1 MEGFLISDYIYNMKT
16 QLTFERIVGLS
27 SLFIASCAAFF
38 SIIGIGMLFSGSAI
52 ASMVMASSLE
62 IGKLVATTFLYRYWK
77 KSQFL
82 LKTYLILA
90 VLALMFIT
98 SLGIF
103 GYLTSAY
110 QQSAIENKLS
120 EEKIVYIQDQKK
132 MFDDKIN
139 NSKKR
144 IENISKLR
152 ISQEE
157 RLNESMTNV
166 IISRNPIQ
174 LAQIQESTKEF
185 IEKSEK
191 DIEVENN
198 KIQSSIDEMQKL
210 DKQISDIKLQ
220 GSSKKDLQT
229 FKFVADEFGVDI
241 NKVVKWFIICLI
253 SVFDPLA
260 ICLLLAYN
268 TTLGDTIYV
277 KPVVKVEET
286 PKKEPTVEEIVEK
299 SKEESSQKI
308 KGEQIIK
315 EVIKEVPI
323 HIEKEVIKEVPIEK
337 EVIKEVV
344 IDNSYKPNHFSF

>member
-1 MEGFLISDYIYNMKT
+1 MKT
-16 QLTFERIVGLS
+16 PLTFERIVGLS

-52 ASMVMASSLE
+52 ASMIMASSLE

-77 KSQFL
+77 KSQIL

-144 IENISKLR
+144 IENITKLR
-152 ISQEE
+152 TSQEE

-174 LAQIQESTKEF
+174 LAQIQQSTKEF
-185 IEKSEK
+185 IDKSEK
-191 DIEVENN
+191 DIENENN
-198 KIQSSIDEMQKL
+198 KIQLSIDEMQKL
-210 DKQISDIKLQ
+210 DKQITDIKLQ

-268 TTLGDTIYV
+268 TTLGDVIYV
-277 KPVVKVEET
+277 KSIIKEE
-286 PKKEPTVEEIVEK
+286 EPTVEEIVEQA
-299 SKEESSQKI
+299 KEEATQEVKN
-308 KGEQIIK
+308 GQIIK
-315 EVIKEVPI
+315 EIIKEVPV
-323 HIEKEVIKEVPIEK
+323 HIEKEVIKEIPVEK
-337 EVIKEVV
+337 EVIKEVIV
-344 IDNSYKPNHFSF
+344 DNGYKPNHFSF

>member
-1 MEGFLISDYIYNMKT
+1 MKT
-16 QLTFERIVGLS
+16 PLTFERIVGLS

-52 ASMVMASSLE
+52 ASMIMASSLE

-77 KSQFL
+77 KSQIL

-110 QQSAIENKLS
+110 QQSAIENKFS

-144 IENISKLR
+144 IENITKLR
-152 ISQEE
+152 TSQEE

-174 LAQIQESTKEF
+174 LAQIQQSTKEF
-185 IEKSEK
+185 IDKSEK
-191 DIEVENN
+191 DIENENN
-198 KIQSSIDEMQKL
+198 KIQLSIDEMQKL

-220 GSSKKDLQT
+220 GSGKKDLQT

-268 TTLGDTIYV
+268 TTLGDVIYV
-277 KPVVKVEET
+277 KDVVKKEE
-286 PKKEPTVEEIVEK
+286 PKNEPTVEEIVEQA
-299 SKEESSQKI
+299 KEEATQEVKD
-308 KGEQIIK
+308 GQIIK
-315 EVIKEVPI
+315 EIIKEVPV
-323 HIEKEVIKEVPIEK
+323 HIEKEVIKEVPVEK
-337 EVIKEVV
+337 EVIKEVIV
-344 IDNSYKPNHFSF
+344 DNGYKPNHFSF

>member
-1 MEGFLISDYIYNMKT
+1 MKT
-16 QLTFERIVGLS
+16 PMTFERIVGLS

-52 ASMVMASSLE
+52 ASMIMASSLE

-152 ISQEE
+152 VSQEE

-174 LAQIQESTKEF
+174 LAQIQQSTKEF

-277 KPVVKVEET
+277 KPIVKVEET
-286 PKKEPTVEEIVEK
+286 PKKEPTVEEIVEQA
-299 SKEESSQKI
+299 KEEATQEGKE
-308 KGEQIIK
+308 GQIIK
-315 EVIKEVPI
+315 EIIKEVPV
-323 HIEKEVIKEVPIEK
+323 HIEKEVIKEIPIEK

-344 IDNSYKPNHFSF
+344 VDNSYKPNHFSF

>member
-1 MEGFLISDYIYNMKT
+1 MKT
-16 QLTFERIVGLS
+16 PLTFERIVGLS

-52 ASMVMASSLE
+52 ASMIMASSLE

-77 KSQFL
+77 KSQIL

-144 IENISKLR
+144 IENITKLR
-152 ISQEE
+152 TSQEE

-174 LAQIQESTKEF
+174 LAQIQQSTKEF
-185 IEKSEK
+185 IDKSEK
-191 DIEVENN
+191 DIENENN
-198 KIQSSIDEMQKL
+198 KIQLSIDEMQKL

-220 GSSKKDLQT
+220 GSGKKDLQT

-268 TTLGDTIYV
+268 TTLGDVIYV
-277 KPVVKVEET
+277 KDIIKKEE
-286 PKKEPTVEEIVEK
+286 PKNEPTVEEIVEQA
-299 SKEESSQKI
+299 KEEATQEVKD
-308 KGEQIIK
+308 GQIIK
-315 EVIKEVPI
+315 EIIKEVPI
-323 HIEKEVIKEVPIEK
+323 HIEKEVIKEIPVEK
-337 EVIKEVV
+337 EVIKEVIV
-344 IDNSYKPNHFSF
+344 DNGYKPNHFSF

>member
-1 MEGFLISDYIYNMKT
+1 MKT
-16 QLTFERIVGLS
+16 PLTFERIVGLS

-52 ASMVMASSLE
+52 ASMIMASSLE

-77 KSQFL
+77 KSQIL

-144 IENISKLR
+144 IENITKLR
-152 ISQEE
+152 TSQEE

-174 LAQIQESTKEF
+174 LAQIQQSTKEF
-185 IEKSEK
+185 IDKSEK
-191 DIEVENN
+191 DIENENN
-198 KIQSSIDEMQKL
+198 KIQLSIDEMQKL

-220 GSSKKDLQT
+220 GSGKKDLQT

-268 TTLGDTIYV
+268 TTLGDVIYV
-277 KPVVKVEET
+277 KDIVKKEES
-286 PKKEPTVEEIVEK
+286 KNEPTVEEIVEQA
-299 SKEESSQKI
+299 KEEATQEVKD
-308 KGEQIIK
+308 GQIIK
-315 EVIKEVPI
+315 EIIKEVPV
-323 HIEKEVIKEVPIEK
+323 HIEKEVIKEIPVEK
-337 EVIKEVV
+337 EVIKEVIV
-344 IDNSYKPNHFSF
+344 DNGYKPNHFSF

>member
-1 MEGFLISDYIYNMKT
+1 MKT
-16 QLTFERIVGLS
+16 PLTFERIVGLS

-52 ASMVMASSLE
+52 ASMIMASSLE

-77 KSQFL
+77 KSQIL

-144 IENISKLR
+144 IENITKLR
-152 ISQEE
+152 TSQEE

-174 LAQIQESTKEF
+174 LAQIQQSTKEF
-185 IEKSEK
+185 IDKSEK
-191 DIEVENN
+191 DIENENN
-198 KIQSSIDEMQKL
+198 KIQLSIDEMQKL

-220 GSSKKDLQT
+220 GSGKKDLQT

-268 TTLGDTIYV
+268 TTLGDVIYV
-277 KPVVKVEET
+277 KDVVKKEE
-286 PKKEPTVEEIVEK
+286 PKNEPTVEEIVEQA
-299 SKEESSQKI
+299 KEEATQEVKD
-308 KGEQIIK
+308 GQIIK
-315 EVIKEVPI
+315 EIIKEVPV
-323 HIEKEVIKEVPIEK
+323 HIEKEVIKEVPVEK
-337 EVIKEVV
+337 EVIKEVIV
-344 IDNSYKPNHFSF
+344 DNGYKPNHFSF

>member
-1 MEGFLISDYIYNMKT
+1 MKT
-16 QLTFERIVGLS
+16 QFTFERIVGLS

-52 ASMVMASSLE
+52 ASMIMASSLE

-77 KSQFL
+77 KSQLL

-90 VLALMFIT
+90 VVSLMFIT

-110 QQSAIENKLS
+110 QQSSIENKLS

-132 MFDDKIN
+132 MYVDKIN
-139 NSKKR
+139 DAKKR
-144 IENISKLR
+144 IENITKLR
-152 ISQEE
+152 TSQEN
-157 RLNESMTNV
+157 RLNESITNV

-174 LAQIQESTKEF
+174 LSQIQQSTKEF
-185 IEKSEK
+185 IDKSEQ
-191 DIEVENN
+191 DMDVENN
-198 KIQSSIDEMQKL
+198 KIQSTVDEIQKL
-210 DKQISDIKLQ
+210 DKQISDIKIKSGGQ
-220 GSSKKDLQT
+220 KDLQT

-268 TTLGDTIYV
+268 TTLGNTISIV
-277 KPVVKVEET
+277 KEKIQE
-286 PKKEPTVEEIVEK
+286 KEPTVEEIVEQA
-299 SKEESSQKI
+299 KEEATQEVKD
-308 KGEQIIK
+308 GQIIKEIIREVPVEKEVIREVFVDK
-315 EVIKEVPI
+315 EVIKEVM
-323 HIEKEVIKEVPIEK
+323 V
-337 EVIKEVV
+337 
-344 IDNSYKPNHFSF
+344 DNSYKPNHFSF

>member
-1 MEGFLISDYIYNMKT
+1 
-16 QLTFERIVGLS
+16 
-27 SLFIASCAAFF
+27 
-38 SIIGIGMLFSGSAI
+38 MLFSGSAI
-52 ASMVMASSLE
+52 ASMIMASSLE

-77 KSQFL
+77 KSQIL

-144 IENISKLR
+144 IENITKLR
-152 ISQEE
+152 TSQEE

-174 LAQIQESTKEF
+174 LAQIQQSTKEF
-185 IEKSEK
+185 IDKSEK
-191 DIEVENN
+191 DIENENN
-198 KIQSSIDEMQKL
+198 KIQLSIDEMQKL

-220 GSSKKDLQT
+220 GSGKKDLQT

-268 TTLGDTIYV
+268 TTLGDVIYV
-277 KPVVKVEET
+277 KDIVKKEES
-286 PKKEPTVEEIVEK
+286 KNEPTVEEIVEQA
-299 SKEESSQKI
+299 KEEATQEVKD
-308 KGEQIIK
+308 GQIIK
-315 EVIKEVPI
+315 EIIKEVPV
-323 HIEKEVIKEVPIEK
+323 HIEKEVIKEIPVEK
-337 EVIKEVV
+337 EVIKEVIV
-344 IDNSYKPNHFSF
+344 DNGYKPNHFSF

>member
-1 MEGFLISDYIYNMKT
+1 MKT
-16 QLTFERIVGLS
+16 PLTFERIVGLS

-52 ASMVMASSLE
+52 ASMIMASSLE

-77 KSQFL
+77 KSQIL

-144 IENISKLR
+144 IENITKLR
-152 ISQEE
+152 TSQEE

-174 LAQIQESTKEF
+174 LAQIQQSTKEF
-185 IEKSEK
+185 IDKSEK
-191 DIEVENN
+191 DIENENN
-198 KIQSSIDEMQKL
+198 KIQLSIDEMQKL

-220 GSSKKDLQT
+220 GSGKKDLQT

-268 TTLGDTIYV
+268 TTLGDVIYV
-277 KPVVKVEET
+277 KDIVKKEES
-286 PKKEPTVEEIVEK
+286 KNEPTVEEIVEQA
-299 SKEESSQKI
+299 KEEATQEVKD
-308 KGEQIIK
+308 EQIIK
-315 EVIKEVPI
+315 EIIKEVPVHVEKEVI
-323 HIEKEVIKEVPIEK
+323 KEIPVEKEVIKEVI
-337 EVIKEVV
+337 V
-344 IDNSYKPNHFSF
+344 DNGYKPNHFSF

>member
-1 MEGFLISDYIYNMKT
+1 MKT
-16 QLTFERIVGLS
+16 QFTFERIVGLS

-52 ASMVMASSLE
+52 ASMIMASSLE

-77 KSQFL
+77 KSQLL

-90 VLALMFIT
+90 VVSLMFIT

-110 QQSAIENKLS
+110 QQSSIENKLS

-132 MFDDKIN
+132 MYVDKIN
-139 NSKKR
+139 DAKKR
-144 IENISKLR
+144 IENITKLR
-152 ISQEE
+152 TSQEN
-157 RLNESMTNV
+157 RLNESITNV

-174 LAQIQESTKEF
+174 LSQIQQSTKEF
-185 IEKSEK
+185 IDKSEQ
-191 DIEVENN
+191 DMDVENN
-198 KIQSSIDEMQKL
+198 KIQSTVDEIQKL
-210 DKQISDIKLQ
+210 DKQISDIKIKSGGQ
-220 GSSKKDLQT
+220 KDLQT

-268 TTLGDTIYV
+268 TTLGNTISIV
-277 KPVVKVEET
+277 KEKIQE
-286 PKKEPTVEEIVEK
+286 KEPTVEEIVEQA
-299 SKEESSQKI
+299 KEEATQEVKD
-308 KGEQIIK
+308 EQIIK
-315 EVIKEVPI
+315 EVFVD
-323 HIEKEVIKEVPIEK
+323 KEVIKEVFVDK
-337 EVIKEVV
+337 EVIKEVFV
-344 IDNSYKPNHFSF
+344 DNSYKPNHFSF

>member
-1 MEGFLISDYIYNMKT
+1 MKT
-16 QLTFERIVGLS
+16 PLTFERIVGLS

-52 ASMVMASSLE
+52 ASMIMASSLE

-77 KSQFL
+77 KSQIL

-144 IENISKLR
+144 IENITKLR
-152 ISQEE
+152 TSQEE

-174 LAQIQESTKEF
+174 LAQIQQSTKEF
-185 IEKSEK
+185 IDKSEK
-191 DIEVENN
+191 DIENENN
-198 KIQSSIDEMQKL
+198 KIQLSIDEMQKL

-220 GSSKKDLQT
+220 GSGKKDLQT

-268 TTLGDTIYV
+268 TTLGDVIYV
-277 KPVVKVEET
+277 KDIIKKEE
-286 PKKEPTVEEIVEK
+286 PKNEPTVEEIVEQA
-299 SKEESSQKI
+299 KEEVTQEVKD
-308 KGEQIIK
+308 GQIIK
-315 EVIKEVPI
+315 EIIKEVPV
-323 HIEKEVIKEVPIEK
+323 HIEKEVIKEIPVEK
-337 EVIKEVV
+337 EVIKEVIV
-344 IDNSYKPNHFSF
+344 DNGYKPNHFSF

>member
-1 MEGFLISDYIYNMKT
+1 MKT
-16 QLTFERIVGLS
+16 PMTFERIVGLS

-52 ASMVMASSLE
+52 ASMIMASSLE

-110 QQSAIENKLS
+110 QQSAIENKLN

-144 IENISKLR
+144 IENITKLR
-152 ISQEE
+152 VSQEE

-174 LAQIQESTKEF
+174 LAQIQQSTKEF

-277 KPVVKVEET
+277 KPIVKVEET
-286 PKKEPTVEEIVEK
+286 PKKEPTVEEIVEQA
-299 SKEESSQKI
+299 KEEATQEVKE
-308 KGEQIIK
+308 GQIIK
-315 EVIKEVPI
+315 EIIKEVPV
-323 HIEKEVIKEVPIEK
+323 HIEKEVIKEIPIEK

-344 IDNSYKPNHFSF
+344 VDNSYKPNHFSF

>member
-1 MEGFLISDYIYNMKT
+1 MKL
-16 QLTFERIVGLS
+16 QFTFEKMVGLS

-52 ASMVMASSLE
+52 ASMIMASSLE

-77 KSQFL
+77 SSRLL

-90 VLALMFIT
+90 VVALMFIT

-110 QQSAIENKLS
+110 QQSSIENKLS

-132 MFDDKIN
+132 MYGDKIN
-139 NSKKR
+139 DAKKR
-144 IENISKLR
+144 IENITKLR
-152 ISQEE
+152 TSQEN
-157 RLNESMTNV
+157 RLNESITNV

-174 LAQIQESTKEF
+174 LSQIQQSTKEF
-185 IEKSEK
+185 IDKSEQ
-191 DIEVENN
+191 DMDVENN
-198 KIQSSIDEMQKL
+198 KIQSTVDEIQKL
-210 DKQISDIKLQ
+210 DKQISDIKIKSGGQ
-220 GSSKKDLQT
+220 KDLQT

-268 TTLGDTIYV
+268 TTLGNTISIV
-277 KPVVKVEET
+277 KEKIRE
-286 PKKEPTVEEIVEK
+286 KEPTVEEIVEQA
-299 SKEESSQKI
+299 KEEATQEVKD
-308 KGEQIIK
+308 EQIIK
-315 EVIKEVPI
+315 EIIREVPV
-323 HIEKEVIKEVPIEK
+323 EKEVIREVFVDK

-344 IDNSYKPNHFSF
+344 VDNSYKPNHFSF

>member
-1 MEGFLISDYIYNMKT
+1 MKT
-16 QLTFERIVGLS
+16 PLTFERIVGLS

-52 ASMVMASSLE
+52 ASMIMASSLE

-77 KSQFL
+77 KSQIL

-132 MFDDKIN
+132 MFDDKMN

-144 IENISKLR
+144 IESITKLR
-152 ISQEE
+152 VSQEE

-174 LAQIQESTKEF
+174 LAQIQQSTKEF
-185 IEKSEK
+185 IDKSEK
-191 DIEVENN
+191 DIENENN

-268 TTLGDTIYV
+268 TTLGDVIYV
-277 KPVVKVEET
+277 KDVIKKEE
-286 PKKEPTVEEIVEK
+286 PKNEPTVEEIVEQA
-299 SKEESSQKI
+299 KEEATQEVKDR
-308 KGEQIIK
+308 QIIK
-315 EVIKEVPI
+315 EIIKEVPV
-323 HIEKEVIKEVPIEK
+323 EKEVIKEVPVEK

-344 IDNSYKPNHFSF
+344 VDNSYKPNHFSF

>member
-1 MEGFLISDYIYNMKT
+1 MKS
-16 QLTFERIVGLS
+16 QFTFERMVGIS

-52 ASMVMASSLE
+52 ASMIMASSLE

-77 KSQFL
+77 SSQLL

-98 SLGIF
+98 SIGIF

-110 QQSAIENKLS
+110 QQSSIENKLS

-132 MFDDKIN
+132 MYSDKIGDA
-139 NSKKR
+139 KKR
-144 IENISKLR
+144 IENITKLR
-152 ISQEE
+152 SSQEN
-157 RLNESMTNV
+157 RLNESITNV

-174 LAQIQESTKEF
+174 LAQIQQSTKEF
-185 IEKSEK
+185 IDKSEK
-191 DIEVENN
+191 DIDVENN
-198 KIQSSIDEMQKL
+198 RIQSTVDEIQKL
-210 DKQISDIKLQ
+210 DKQISDIKIKNGGQ
-220 GSSKKDLQT
+220 KDLQT

-268 TTLGDTIYV
+268 TTLGNTIYV
-277 KPVVKVEET
+277 KPTVKVEEI
-286 PKKEPTVEEIVEK
+286 PEKEPTVEEIVEQA
-299 SKEESSQKI
+299 KEEAIQEVK
-308 KGEQIIK
+308 EDQIIK
-315 EVIKEVPI
+315 EII
-323 HIEKEVIKEVPIEK
+323 REVPIEK

-344 IDNSYKPNHFSF
+344 VDNSYKPNHFSF

>member
-1 MEGFLISDYIYNMKT
+1 MKL
-16 QLTFERIVGLS
+16 QFTFEKMVGLS

-52 ASMVMASSLE
+52 ASMIMASSLE

-77 KSQFL
+77 SSRLL

-90 VLALMFIT
+90 VVALMFIT

-110 QQSAIENKLS
+110 QQSSIENKLS

-132 MFDDKIN
+132 MYVDKIN
-139 NSKKR
+139 DAKKR
-144 IENISKLR
+144 IENITKLR
-152 ISQEE
+152 TSQEN
-157 RLNESMTNV
+157 RLNESITNV

-174 LAQIQESTKEF
+174 LAQIQQSTKEF
-185 IEKSEK
+185 IDKSEQ
-191 DIEVENN
+191 DMDVENN
-198 KIQSSIDEMQKL
+198 KIQSTVDEIQKL
-210 DKQISDIKLQ
+210 DKQISDIKIKSGGQ
-220 GSSKKDLQT
+220 KDLQT

-268 TTLGDTIYV
+268 TTLGNTISIV
-277 KPVVKVEET
+277 KEKIQE
-286 PKKEPTVEEIVEK
+286 KEPTVEEIVEQA
-299 SKEESSQKI
+299 KEEATQEVKD
-308 KGEQIIK
+308 GQIIKEIIREVPVEKEVIREVFVDK
-315 EVIKEVPI
+315 EVIKEVF
-323 HIEKEVIKEVPIEK
+323 V
-337 EVIKEVV
+337 
-344 IDNSYKPNHFSF
+344 DNSYKPNHFSF

>member
-1 MEGFLISDYIYNMKT
+1 MKT
-16 QLTFERIVGLS
+16 QFTFERIVGLS

-52 ASMVMASSLE
+52 ASMIMASSLE

-77 KSQFL
+77 KSQLL

-90 VLALMFIT
+90 VVSLMFIT

-110 QQSAIENKLS
+110 QQSSIENKLS

-132 MFDDKIN
+132 MYVDKIN
-139 NSKKR
+139 DAKKR
-144 IENISKLR
+144 IENITKLR
-152 ISQEE
+152 TSQEN
-157 RLNESMTNV
+157 RLNESITNV
-166 IISRNPIQ
+166 IINRNPIQ
-174 LAQIQESTKEF
+174 LSQIQQSTKEF
-185 IEKSEK
+185 IDKSEK
-191 DIEVENN
+191 DMDVENN
-198 KIQSSIDEMQKL
+198 KIQSTVDEIQKL
-210 DKQISDIKLQ
+210 DKQISDIKIKSGGQ
-220 GSSKKDLQT
+220 KDLQT

-268 TTLGDTIYV
+268 TTLGNTISIV
-277 KPVVKVEET
+277 KEKIQE
-286 PKKEPTVEEIVEK
+286 KEPTVEEIVEQA
-299 SKEESSQKI
+299 KEEATQEVKD
-308 KGEQIIK
+308 EQIIK
-315 EVIKEVPI
+315 EIIREVPV
-323 HIEKEVIKEVPIEK
+323 EKEVIREVFVDK

-344 IDNSYKPNHFSF
+344 VDNTYKPNHFSF

>member
-1 MEGFLISDYIYNMKT
+1 MKT
-16 QLTFERIVGLS
+16 PLTFERIVGLS

-52 ASMVMASSLE
+52 ASMIMASSLE

-110 QQSAIENKLS
+110 QQSAIENKLN
-120 EEKIVYIQDQKK
+120 EDKILYIQDQKK
-132 MFDDKIN
+132 MYSIKIDD
-139 NSKKR
+139 SKKR
-144 IENISKLR
+144 VENITKLR
-152 ISQEE
+152 TSQEE

-174 LAQIQESTKEF
+174 LAQIQQSTKEF
-185 IEKSEK
+185 IEKTEK
-191 DIEVENN
+191 DIDTENS
-198 KIQSSIDEMQKL
+198 KIQSSIDEIQKL
-210 DKQISDIKLQ
+210 DKQITDIKLL

-229 FKFVADEFGVDI
+229 FKFVADEFNVDI

-268 TTLGDTIYV
+268 TTLGDVIYV
-277 KPVVKVEET
+277 KPT
-286 PKKEPTVEEIVEK
+286 IKKEILENEQTIEDIVEQA
-299 SKEESSQKI
+299 KEEATQEVKD
-308 KGEQIIK
+308 GQIIK
-315 EVIKEVPI
+315 EIIKEVPV
-323 HIEKEVIKEVPIEK
+323 HIEKEVIKEVPVEK
-337 EVIKEVV
+337 EVVKEVI

>member
-1 MEGFLISDYIYNMKT
+1 MKT
-16 QLTFERIVGLS
+16 PLTFERIVGLS

-52 ASMVMASSLE
+52 ASMIMASSLE

-77 KSQFL
+77 KSQIL

-144 IENISKLR
+144 IENITKLR
-152 ISQEE
+152 TSQEE

-174 LAQIQESTKEF
+174 LAQIQQSTKEF
-185 IEKSEK
+185 IDKSEK
-191 DIEVENN
+191 DIENENN
-198 KIQSSIDEMQKL
+198 KIQLSIDEMQKL

-220 GSSKKDLQT
+220 GSGKKDLQT

-268 TTLGDTIYV
+268 TTLGDVIYV
-277 KPVVKVEET
+277 KDVIKKEE
-286 PKKEPTVEEIVEK
+286 PKNEPTVEEIVEQA
-299 SKEESSQKI
+299 KEEATQEVKD
-308 KGEQIIK
+308 GQIIK
-315 EVIKEVPI
+315 EIIKEVPI
-323 HIEKEVIKEVPIEK
+323 HVEKEVIKEVPIEK

-344 IDNSYKPNHFSF
+344 VDNSYKPNHFSF